1 MARPASPSGFV
12 GPELPGSFIVV
23 PPNGRRYEDPDVIRR
38 LESLIRKRLP
48 LYAMQLHG
56 SSSLVS
62 KPSPSSSA
70 SQGGQTNAKE
80 AILRELNGFDPNAPE
95 LKPD

>member
-1 MARPASPSGFV
+1 
-12 GPELPGSFIVV
+12 
-23 PPNGRRYEDPDVIRR
+23 
-38 LESLIRKRLP
+38 
-48 LYAMQLHG
+48 MQLHG